1 MVFPVVVLD
10 AVEVL
15 VVDFE
20 EVVLVFSLLVED
32 ESFLLAVEEI
42 ALLLTADDTL
52 DTCELLA
59 FASDTTED
67 DTEDTEDTEDTD
79 DSVTVFSDDMLSD
92 ESTVELI
99 SALLS
104 DFGTNTTA
112 AVIAVPSITTAAK
125 IVNKVFFI

>member
-42 ALLLTADDTL
+42 ALLLTADDTR

-67 DTEDTEDTEDTD
+67 DTEDTEDTDDTE
-79 DSVTVFSDDMLSD
+79 TASDDQD
-92 ESTVELI
+92 TED
-99 SALLS
+99 SAADAEDIQNSEYKAHFARQSYYMQAEFLRS
-104 DFGTNTTA
+104 
-112 AVIAVPSITTAAK
+112 V
-125 IVNKVFFI
+125 